1 MTTHEVLEIIDNNN
15 DKFTDGDYKKLC
27 DKLAELN
34 KKKKTKYARCE
45 GILILPV
52 SEDGNRFND
61 ERVFLHVEIDDS
73 LGRSAGCEIE
83 TGKVND
89 QYFKSVNADIKKSGY
104 SKVGYNIQS
113 DSYLM
118 ILKFEI
124 LEV

>member
-1 MTTHEVLEIIDNNN
+1 MTTHEVLEIIDNNK
-15 DKFTDGDYKKLC
+15 DKFTDGEYKKLC

-73 LGRSAGCEIE
+73 LERMAGCDIE
-83 TGKVND
+83 TGKVNSL
-89 QYFKSVNADIKKSGY
+89 YFKNVNDGIKKRGY
-104 SKVGYNIQS
+104 SKADYNLQT
-113 DSYLM
+113 DSSLM
-118 ILKFEI
+118 ILKFEM